1 MQAGIEPIGPSGG
14 ANYVVRWIPFPAPFG
29 EPPTVICTVSDRDP
43 YDDSFNVTTKWVQGM
58 GFEAIIR
65 RQDAAQA
72 WGANLELHW
81 LAIQR

>member
-1 MQAGIEPIGPSGG
+1 
-14 ANYVVRWIPFPAPFG
+14 VRWIAFPTPFG

-43 YDDSFNVTTKWVQGM
+43 YDDSFNVTTKWVQGI

-65 RQDAAQA
+65 RQDTPTA